1 VCGRPGAE
9 GGRKARKKRRKAARL
24 WRCAVVWYDEEKKG
38 DDQMLSGAILM
49 QVLFVI
55 VGVLVCAW
63 GIRLLWRSNNKFLAV
78 LFLVLMAGIGFA
90 VYRIFGGNLF

>member
-1 VCGRPGAE
+1 
-9 GGRKARKKRRKAARL
+9 
-24 WRCAVVWYDEEKKG
+24 
-38 DDQMLSGAILM
+38 MLSGAILM

-63 GIRLLWRSNNKFLAV
+63 GIRMLWRSNNKFLAV

-90 VYRIFGGNLF
+90 VYRIFGGNLPRIPEMISSSTPFPA